1 MTRFVGAVL
10 ATLALL
16 LAGCGQA
23 DSGDTGTDSGGP
35 SEGPVVPQGSDDVVL
50 RIESAGGFV
59 PVDYAFANGP
69 TLLVTGDGRVLQ
81 PAAIEG
87 GTPQPSLKPYL
98 QHSVDAATLQDLLR
112 RAEQAG
118 LLAEPPDYQKDMP
131 PVTDMPSTTVEIT
144 ADGKTW
150 SHSAYA
156 LGFEEEKGVR
166 AALADFV
173 DEAHEVLD
181 DPDAEPY
188 QPEALRLTA
197 SEPTGV
203 DDYPVVTEWPAAV
216 DLTGVG
222 ECTVVDDPAAVADVV
237 ETMSSSPDDTL
248 FRQDGRSWSVTAA
261 LVLPGE
267 TRPCADW

>member
-1 MTRFVGAVL
+1 M
-10 ATLALL
+10 LL
-16 LAGCGQA
+16 LAGCAGA
-23 DSGDTGTDSGGP
+23 DSGDSATDDPSGPG
-35 SEGPVVPQGSDDVVL
+35 EGPVVPQGSDDVVL

-98 QHSVDAATLQDLLR
+98 QHTVDAATLQDLVR

-118 LLAEPPDYQKDMP
+118 LLGEPPDYQEDMP

-188 QPEALRLTA
+188 QPDGVRLTA

-203 DDYPVVTEWPAAV
+203 ADYPVVTAWPDAV
-216 DLTGVG
+216 DLAGVG
-222 ECTVVDDPAAVADVV
+222 ACTVVDDPAAVADVV
-237 ETMSSSPDDTL
+237 ETMSTSPDDTL
-248 FRQDGRSWSVTAA
+248 FGQDGRRWSVTAA